1 MRYNEYM
8 KLVVSSWQSVARV
21 LVILIALSTIYYL
34 PSTIY
39 AQQAPFD
46 VTSEFDLADK
56 DAVDGDILI
65 STEGGIVRAT
75 KSLDNKLFGVVQDK
89 PVVSYRVRGGTG
101 KTVARAGVVNT
112 KVTTITG
119 DIKAGDYITSSEIA
133 GYGQKSLQSGY
144 VIGIALGEMKAGS
157 GTEKCKYTPPN
168 QTEQEYTCGKVPV
181 AIKIEY
187 AELTTSK
194 SAVRL
199 FDQLNAAFF
208 RNVQDPEKFT
218 NVVRYIIAG
227 LVAISSFLLGFFTF
241 ARSLP
246 KSIEA
251 MGRNPL
257 ARTSI
262 QFSIILSIGLTV
274 AVTLVGV
281 VAAVLI
287 IRL

>member
-1 MRYNEYM
+1 MTYKDKIRSF
-8 KLVVSSWQSVARV
+8 KLGIKV
-21 LVILIALSTIYYL
+21 LIAFSIILNSLFI
-34 PSTIY
+34 IQNAY
-39 AQQAPFD
+39 AQQSPFD
-46 VTSEFDLADK
+46 VASEYDVSDK

-65 STEGGIVRAT
+65 LTDQGLVRAT
-75 KSLDNKLFGVVQDK
+75 KAFDNKLFGVIQDK
-89 PVVSYRVRGGTG
+89 AVVSYRVRGGTG
-101 KTVARAGVVNT
+101 KIVARSGVAKVN
-112 KVTTITG
+112 VTNLTG
-119 DIKAGDYITSSEIA
+119 EIKPGDYITSSETA
-133 GYGQKSLQSGY
+133 GKGIKSTQSGY
-144 VIGIALGEMKAGS
+144 TIGIALAEMK
-157 GTEKCKYTPPN
+157 EKEG
-168 QTEQEYTCGKVPV
+168 QIPV
-181 AIKIEY
+181 AVKIEY
-187 AELTTSK
+187 AELTTSR
-194 SAVRL
+194 STIRL

-218 NVVRYIIAG
+218 NVIRYIIAG
-227 LVAISSFLLGFFTF
+227 VVALTSFLLGFFTF

-262 QFSIILSIGLTV
+262 QFSIMMSIVLTV